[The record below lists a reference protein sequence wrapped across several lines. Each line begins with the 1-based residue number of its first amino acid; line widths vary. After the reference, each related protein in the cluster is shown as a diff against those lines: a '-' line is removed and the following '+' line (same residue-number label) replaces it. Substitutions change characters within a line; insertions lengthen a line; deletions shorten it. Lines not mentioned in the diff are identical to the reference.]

1 MVRADQAPERIAR
14 GELFQRDIAMEH
26 KGGGG
31 LVLARGLNERV
42 IVYYDG
48 KRIAE
53 VGVNRIKSKE
63 VRLKLIGDRKRV
75 QFFREEIAPSTIAE
89 VAS

>member
-1 MVRADQAPERIAR
+1 MDRKNA
-14 GELFQRDIAMEH
+14 
-26 KGGGG
+26 GGG

-63 VRLKLIGDRKRV
+63 VRLNLIGDRKRV
-75 QFFREEIAPSTIAE
+75 KFFREEIAPAAIME

>member
-1 MVRADQAPERIAR
+1 MER
-14 GELFQRDIAMEH
+14 

-53 VGVNRIKSKE
+53 VAVGRIKSKE
-63 VRLKLIGDRKRV
+63 VRLSFVGDRKRV
-75 QFFREEIAPSTIAE
+75 QFFREEIAPAAIAE